1 MVVLAIQ
8 RHESATGV
16 PVLYHPEPSLPTL
29 SLWVV
34 AEHQLSE
41 IFFMHQ
47 TCYLTDEENTTSEV
61 LITVLKIT
69 GKIVSEA
76 LFIAKCSAHKSLL

>member
-1 MVVLAIQ
+1 MVVPAIHQ
-8 RHESATGV
+8 HESATDV
-16 PVLYHPEPSLPTL
+16 PVSYHPEPSLPIS

-34 AEHQLSE
+34 PEHQLRE
-41 IFFMHQ
+41 NFFMHQ
-47 TCYLTDEENTTSEV
+47 TCYLTDEGITTSEV
-61 LITVLKIT
+61 LITVLKVI

>member
-1 MVVLAIQ
+1 MVLAIH

-16 PVLYHPEPSLPTL
+16 PVLHHPEPSLPTP

-34 AEHQLSE
+34 PEHQLRE
-41 IFFMHQ
+41 IFFKHQ
-47 TCYLTDEENTTSEV
+47 TCYLTDEGNPTSEV